1 MLRSM
6 GRRGMS
12 SSGTLVLAAIFA
24 GVAISLF
31 LRYNTGSGQD
41 QRRITIDRIEMN
53 IAALT
58 NYAIDNGG
66 SFPTGDQGLKALVE
80 KPTTGPLPH
89 NWRGPYV
96 SDKRALRDAWDMP
109 FHYVSPGDK
118 RPEYDLWSNG
128 ADRAEGGEGPD
139 ADVQSWNRVSLA
151 P

>member
-1 MLRSM
+1 MAKN
-6 GRRGMS
+6 G
-12 SSGTLVLAAIFA
+12 
-24 GVAISLF
+24 SLF

-128 ADRAEGGEGPD
+128 ADRAVSRCEFRGHAPWRRMARRRGPGNGERTARPHRD
-139 ADVQSWNRVSLA
+139 DDSASA
-151 P
+151 A